1 MCVWM
6 VKVLIARLNRL
17 MMSMKVIVTVQIDC
31 AVNRMMISMVVIVM
45 VGIVDDEQPFY
56 DLE

>member
-6 VKVLIARLNRL
+6 VKVLILRFNRL
-17 MMSMKVIVTVQIDC
+17 MMSMKVKETVHINC

-45 VGIVDDEQPFY
+45 VGIVNDA
-56 DLE
+56 